1 MYRFNFITL
10 IVFLLLFSC
19 TNGYS
24 QLAADGYVIQ
34 NEGDAKSEKWASY
47 LFDHLKKRAK
57 DKSILQVANTDA
69 TIPKGYKCLYIHFDE
84 DLEQDYSISN
94 VGQRMVITVKSDR
107 VALWMVYQLIDR
119 IAEVNSNFNA
129 SDISPAWINFHDHQ
143 KSFDFSYREPH
154 YQPNTDLDMAAI
166 WNTNNVDVDWGIW
179 GHNLSRIIK
188 DDKNVYATYQG
199 KLNKNQFCFSSD
211 ALFHQLDNY
220 ILDTYGKGKYDKPTY
235 FMIAPNDNQIA
246 CTCDRC
252 TELGNKEGNSTAT
265 VVYLLNRLGERF
277 PFHQFFT
284 IVYGPV
290 KEAPE
295 HGLADNAGVFVSTI
309 DIPKGKPLSDGKSF
323 KKFQDLLIQWKA
335 KTDNIFLWDYASNFD
350 DYFSPQPS
358 LFALQSQLKT
368 YKSLGINGLF
378 LNASG
383 YDYSSFD
390 DVKNYVSAAL
400 MFDSELAVDH
410 LVRRYFK
417 RFYPKTH
424 EVLSEYYLQLENQS
438 YNNKKGY
445 ELYAAFPQIAKTY
458 FSIASFQDFDKHLES
473 VYKSAGEDEQSRL
486 RKLRFALLYTKLQI
500 AYFNGLQKDGAFV
513 KKDDRINLKQEIN
526 LILSRFEIE
535 AEATEISIYKESDGY
550 ISNYIKDWRSYSSIN
565 SKVNLLNPKILK
577 ATRNEPVST
586 SEIEQL
592 SNSIL
597 GFPSDFNQG
606 WVIRNQDTHLLF
618 KFPDTNPKELIIRQ
632 LINEKHRFNTIQS
645 IIIKQNGKV
654 LLKKEFR
661 TISTSKDVIETKL
674 NLPKLEQD
682 VDVELILVPAK
693 NEKQRIAIDEIQILN
708 L

>member
-1 MYRFNFITL
+1 MYRFNFIL
-10 IVFLLLFSC
+10 LMLFLLLLSC
-19 TNGYS
+19 TNSYS
-24 QLAADGYVIQ
+24 QLAADGYVIL

-57 DKSILQVANTDA
+57 DTSILQVANTDA
-69 TIPKGYKCLYIHFDE
+69 NIPKGYKSIYIHFDE

-94 VGQRMVITVKSDR
+94 VSQRLHITVKSDR

-119 IAEVNSNFNA
+119 IAEVNTNFDS

-154 YQPNTDLDMAAI
+154 YQPNTDLDIAAI

-179 GHNLSRIIK
+179 GHNLSRFIK
-188 DDKNVYATYQG
+188 DDKDVYATYQD

-211 ALFHQLDNY
+211 GLFHQLEHY
-220 ILDTYGKGKYDKPTY
+220 ILDTYGKGRHDKPTY

-252 TELGNKEGNSTAT
+252 TELGNKEVNSTAT
-265 VVYLLNRLGERF
+265 VVHLINRLSEKF
-277 PFHQFFT
+277 PFHKFFT

-295 HGLADNAGVFVSTI
+295 HGLADNAGVFISTI
-309 DIPKGKPLSDGKSF
+309 DIPKGKPLSDGKAFKSF
-323 KKFQDLLIQWKA
+323 QNLLYQWKA

-350 DYFSPQPS
+350 DYLSPQPS
-358 LFALQSQLKT
+358 LLALQNQLKT
-368 YKSLGINGLF
+368 FKSLGINGLF

-400 MFDSELAVDH
+400 MFDSELSVND

-424 EVLSEYYLQLENQS
+424 ELLSEYYLQLENQS
-438 YNNKKGY
+438 FSNKKGY
-445 ELYAAFPQIAKTY
+445 ELYAAFPQITKTY
-458 FSIASFQDFDKHLES
+458 FSISSFQDFNKHLEL

-486 RKLRFALLYTKLQI
+486 RKLRLALLYTNLQI
-500 AYFNGLQKDGAFV
+500 AYFNGLQKDGAFM
-513 KKDDRINLKQEIN
+513 KKSDRISVKQEIN
-526 LILSRFEIE
+526 QLLDRFEGE
-535 AEATEISIYKESDGY
+535 AKATEIAIYKESEGS
-550 ISNYIKDWRSYSSIN
+550 ISNYLKDWRSYSSIN
-565 SKVNLLNPKILK
+565 SKINLLNPKALNAIGQD
-577 ATRNEPVST
+577 PVSA
-586 SEIEQL
+586 SEIDL
-592 SNSIL
+592 LANNVL

-606 WVIRNQDTHLLF
+606 WVIRNQETHLQF
-618 KFPDTNPKELIIRQ
+618 NVPDTNPKELVIRQ
-632 LINEKHRFNTIQS
+632 LIHKKHRFNTIQS
-645 IIIKQNGKV
+645 IIVKQNNKI
-654 LLKKEFR
+654 LLKKEFK
-661 TISTSKDVIETKL
+661 TVSSSHEVIETRLKL
-674 NLPKLEQD
+674 PILQKD
-682 VDVELILVPAK
+682 VAVDLILVPAK
-693 NEKQRIAIDEIQILN
+693 NENQRIAIDEIQILN

>member
-1 MYRFNFITL
+1 ML
-10 IVFLLLFSC
+10 FLLLLSC
-19 TNGYS
+19 TNSYS

-47 LFDHLKKRAK
+47 LFNHLKKRTK
-57 DKSILQVANTDA
+57 DKSILQLADTDA
-69 TIPKGYKCLYIHFDE
+69 NIPKGYKSIYIHFDE
-84 DLEQDYSISN
+84 DLVHDYSISN
-94 VGQRMVITVKSDR
+94 SGQRMIITVKSDQ
-107 VALWMVYQLIDR
+107 VAIWMVYQLIDR
-119 IAEVNSNFNA
+119 IAEVNSKFNA

-154 YQPNTDLDMAAI
+154 YQPNTDLDIAAI

-188 DDKNVYATYQG
+188 DDKDVYATYQE

-211 ALFHQLDNY
+211 GLFHQLEHY
-220 ILDTYGKGKYDKPTY
+220 ILNAYGKGRHDKPTY

-265 VVYLLNRLGERF
+265 VVHLINKLSEKF
-277 PFHQFFT
+277 PLHKFFT

-295 HGLADNAGVFVSTI
+295 HGLADNAGVFISTI
-309 DIPKGKPLSDGKSF
+309 DIPKGKPLSDGKAFKSF
-323 KKFQDLLIQWKA
+323 QNLLYQWKG

-350 DYFSPQPS
+350 DYLSPQPS
-358 LFALQSQLKT
+358 LLALQSQLKT

-400 MFDSELAVDH
+400 MFDSELSVND

-417 RFYPKTH
+417 RFFPKTH

-438 YNNKKGY
+438 FSNKKGY

-458 FSIASFQDFDKHLES
+458 LSIASFQDFNKHLES
-473 VYKSAGEDEQSRL
+473 IYKSAGEDEQSRL
-486 RKLRFALLYTKLQI
+486 RKLRLALLYTNLQI
-500 AYFNGLQKDGAFV
+500 AYFNGLQKDGAFM
-513 KKDDRINLKQEIN
+513 KKGNRISVKQEIN
-526 LILSRFEIE
+526 QLLDRFESE
-535 AEATEISIYKESDGY
+535 AKATEIMIYKESEGY
-550 ISNYIKDWRSYSSIN
+550 ISNYLKDWRSYSIIN
-565 SKVNLLNPKILK
+565 SKVNLLNPKTLK
-577 ATRNEPVST
+577 AIGQVPVSA

-592 SNSIL
+592 SNNIL

-606 WVIRNQDTHLLF
+606 WVIRNQDTHLQF
-618 KFPDTNPKELIIRQ
+618 NVTDTHPKELVIRQ
-632 LINEKHRFNTIQS
+632 LIHEKHRFSTIQS
-645 IIIKQNGKV
+645 IIVKQDNTI
-654 LLKKEFR
+654 LLKKEFK
-661 TISTSKDVIETKL
+661 TVSSSHEVIETRLKL
-674 NLPKLEQD
+674 PILQKD
-682 VDVELILVPAK
+682 HAVELILIPAK
-693 NEKQRIAIDEIQILN
+693 NENQRIAIDEIQILN